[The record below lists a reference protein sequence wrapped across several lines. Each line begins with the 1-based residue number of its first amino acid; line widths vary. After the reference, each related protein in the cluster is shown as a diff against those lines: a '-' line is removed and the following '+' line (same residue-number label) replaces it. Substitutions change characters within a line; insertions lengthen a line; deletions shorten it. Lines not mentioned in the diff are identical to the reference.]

1 LEMDSSG
8 SIRILIRLFPG
19 TAGALLLLMLLLLPA
34 HPAGA
39 QEEPAYHVKWIG
51 MIPEEPGAKAVSIGD
66 RVSRIVFGQKPRE
79 LIKPFNLVALNP
91 EQLWILDQGSGGI
104 YEVDRGR
111 GGMIRSL
118 KRERGTFPSMV
129 GICRTPGGDL
139 LFTDSRLN
147 RVVRL
152 SEEGVQYFSDTVVLD
167 QPTGIACN
175 PKNGDIWVVE
185 TGAHRISRFSPEGKP
200 TGSFGGRGSGE
211 GLFNYPTFICIDGE
225 GRIYVVDSMNYRIQ
239 ILDEE
244 GRYVGSFGEA
254 GDATGY
260 MARPKGVA
268 TDSRGHIYVADAL
281 FHVVQ
286 IFDRQGRFL
295 DTFGSQGQGEGEFW
309 MPAGLYIDDRDR
321 IYVADSYNARIQIFQ
336 LENDTL

>member
-1 LEMDSSG
+1 MDRPSSHKKIFSLLTG
-8 SIRILIRLFPG
+8 YALW
-19 TAGALLLLMLLLLPA
+19 LLLSILPVY
-34 HPAGA
+34 PAMA
-39 QEEPAYHVKWIG
+39 QTEAAYHVKWIG
-51 MIPEEPGAKAVSIGD
+51 MVPEEQGEKAVSFGD

-79 LIKPFNLVALNP
+79 LVKPFNMVALNP
-91 EQLWILDQGSGGI
+91 ERLWILDQGSGGI

-111 GGMIRSL
+111 GSMIRSF
-118 KRERGTFPSMV
+118 RRDGGTYPSLV

-152 SEEGVQYFSDTVVLD
+152 SDDRLLHFNDTVLLN

-175 PKNGDIWVVE
+175 PNNGDIWVVE
-185 TGAHRISRFSPEGKP
+185 TGAHRLSRFNRDGLRMGTIGE
-200 TGSFGGRGSGE
+200 RGSGE
-211 GLFNYPTFICIDGE
+211 GLFNYPTFIWIDGL

-244 GRYVGSFGEA
+244 GRYLVSFGEA

-268 TDSRGHIYVADAL
+268 TDSKGHIYVADAL

-295 DTFGSQGQGEGEFW
+295 DSFGSQGQGAGEFW
-309 MPAGLYIDDRDR
+309 MPSGLYIDELDR
-321 IYVADSYNARIQIFQ
+321 IYVADSYNARVQIFQ
-336 LENDTL
+336 LENDQL